1 MIPNLN
7 NPLILKVSDFG
18 SLGEYISSLSKPAR
32 KDFKSTLS
40 RNRNLEY
47 RLIDYDVSLV
57 QDYMDLWCSQPLSNG
72 NFPIWGE
79 WNSNSILNSGNDIML
94 FAGYLGNQDISIH
107 FIFRWGNYLY
117 CNAPLYNKELY
128 PGLGK
133 WMWIKLIEYC
143 ITDHSIDYLD
153 FVAPEGM
160 STSWHEVVKSRVK
173 SNSSGDFGYKWKFIP
188 RDGKIYTTENP
199 NYKIGF
205 CKLCNSRWV
214 YWDDTRKEC
223 ENCLEIARNLI
234 IVAHPDD
241 ESIFFGNWL
250 SKNAENTRVVC
261 VTGGYDE
268 VRKSEFL
275 KAMEILEIEDYE
287 IWDYRFSLSPL
298 EDSSSIYSDL
308 QRLRFSEK
316 WDCVITH
323 SRYGEYGHIQHI
335 EVHDMVVDVFSGIRI
350 KVFSISSNPISN
362 KDLEFKI
369 LLNRAYESQY
379 RKGFEEILAS
389 LATGSD
395 WYKHSVGFDM
405 VRHES
410 LIDIEKSISQ
420 LNISIIDPVEYSD
433 FPFYENCARIAS
445 LLRGRGHKV
454 DIRNSNDDL
463 VSYDINIVYTLVD
476 ALEISKVPDFPFFFL
491 CLDGTLKRDIGA
503 NKIRYTKE
511 IIDKSNRT
519 AFPDKST
526 RDLIGNPLNV
536 VHLNMDSSWYEI
548 IRQLESHIIR
558 SIVAKRLSTS
568 LSNPLTEI
576 SFDSSLD
583 RLSFKYNGKSRGN
596 CGVILEDQYGQAL
609 IRYSIN
615 LTSGGNYWI
624 GVSRDWIGMDLKLVI
639 LDPTCYQEQWIF
651 LDI

>member
-57 QDYMDLWCSQPLSNG
+57 QDYMDLWCSLPLSNG

-143 ITDHSIDYLD
+143 IEDHSIGYLD

-160 STSWHEVVKSRVK
+160 STSWHEVLKNRVK

-188 RDGKIYTTENP
+188 RDCKIYPTENP

-214 YWDDTRKEC
+214 YWDDSRKEC
-223 ENCLEIARNLI
+223 ENCLEIPRNLI

-250 SKNAENTRVVC
+250 SKNAENTKVVC

-275 KAMEILEIEDYE
+275 KAMGILGIEDYE

-298 EDSSSIYSDL
+298 EDFSSIYSDM
-308 QRLRFSEK
+308 QGLRFSEK

-335 EVHDMVVDVFSGIRI
+335 EVHDMVVDVFRGIRI
-350 KVFSISSNPISN
+350 KVFSISSNPIPN
-362 KDLEFKI
+362 QDLEFKI

-379 RKGFEEILAS
+379 RTGFEEILAS

-405 VRHES
+405 VRHEAV
-410 LIDIEKSISQ
+410 IDIGESISQ
-420 LNISIIDPVEYSD
+420 LNISIIDPVDYSD
-433 FPFYENCARIAS
+433 FPFYVNCMRIAT
-445 LLRGRGHKV
+445 LLRGRGHRV
-454 DIRNSNDDL
+454 DIRNKEDDL
-463 VSYDINIVYTLVD
+463 VSYDITIVYTLND
-476 ALEISKVPDFPFFFL
+476 ALEISKAPDLPFFFL
-491 CLDGTLKRDIGA
+491 CLDGTLKKEIGDNEIKYA
-503 NKIRYTKE
+503 KE

-519 AFPDKST
+519 AFPEKST
-526 RDLIGNPLNV
+526 RDLIGNPLNT

-548 IRQLESHIIR
+548 IRHLESHIIR
-558 SIVAKRLSTS
+558 SIVAKRLTTS
-568 LSNPLTEI
+568 LSDPLTEI
-576 SFDSSLD
+576 SFDSNLG

-596 CGVILEDQYGQAL
+596 CEVILEDRHGQTL
-609 IRYSIN
+609 IGYSID
-615 LTSGGNYWI
+615 LIDGGNYWI
-624 GVSRDWIGMDLKLVI
+624 EFTKDWIGEELKLVI